1 MACVREIERRI
12 VFSSKIQRERERE
25 RERERVREVMK
36 MLDRQPFR
44 K

>member
-25 RERERVREVMK
+25 RERVREVMK